1 MKRELEEYKF
11 AGIPT
16 FMRSPYVGTA
26 ELDQYD
32 VGVLGVPVDNGV
44 SYRAGAKDAPR
55 WIREHSH
62 WDRIEGLDYVD
73 LDNNATLLQPHTLQI
88 ADVGDVHIHPGNAE
102 ATNEAIEE
110 AVREVRSSTFPLI
123 LGGDHSITYA
133 SVKGC
138 ASAMEA
144 SRDDIGILHF
154 DAHTDVETGYL
165 TLPRVW
171 HGNPF
176 RMLIDDQIISG
187 SNLVTIGPRGLLPA
201 KWMNYIKQEGIN
213 LFTMQDL
220 ANRGLDE
227 VMATAISILRERCAK
242 VYLTFDIDC
251 IDPCDAPGTGT
262 PSSGG
267 IRAHEINRVM
277 RQLSQL
283 SLIGFDLTEVN
294 PHFDP
299 SGRTAVVACDLLW
312 NFLSFSF
319 KKT

>member
-1 MKRELEEYKF
+1 MKGEQEEFKF

-16 FMRSPYVGTA
+16 FMRSPYVSTD
-26 ELDQYD
+26 ELDPYD
-32 VGVLGVPVDNGV
+32 VGVLGVPVDHGV

-62 WDRIEGLDYVD
+62 WDRVEGLDYVD
-73 LDNNATLLQPHTLQI
+73 LDDSATPLQPHTLQI
-88 ADVGDVHIHPGNAE
+88 ADVGDVHIHPGDAE
-102 ATNEAIEE
+102 ATNRAIEA
-110 AVREVRSSTFPLI
+110 AVREVRRSSFPLV

-138 ASAMEA
+138 AGAVEA

-154 DAHTDVETGYL
+154 DAHTDVETSYL

-176 RMLIDDQIISG
+176 RMLIEDRIIHG

-201 KWMNYIKQEGIN
+201 KWMDFIKQEGIN
-213 LFTMQDL
+213 LFTMQEVVKE
-220 ANRGLDE
+220 GLDS
-227 VMATAISILRERCAK
+227 VIDRAIGLLRERCAK

-277 RQLSQL
+277 RQLGEVP
-283 SLIGFDLTEVN
+283 LIGFDLTEVN

-299 SGRTAVVACDLLW
+299 SGRTAIIACDLLW
-312 NFLSFSF
+312 NFLSFSL